1 MLVSGQAD
9 MLSDR
14 SEAKGSVVVSMDS
27 RDMGRKRWKGVSEED
42 RKAEMAKVRAN
53 VRLTET
59 ERAERAR
66 VASIARWAKVRAAK
80 QPDKPVG
87 GTEKRKPRKGGLGK
101 P

>member
-1 MLVSGQAD
+1 M
-9 MLSDR
+9 
-14 SEAKGSVVVSMDS
+14 VVSMDS
-27 RDMGRKRWKGVSEED
+27 RDMGRKRWEGVSDED

-66 VASIARWAKVRAAK
+66 VASVARWAKVRAAK
-80 QPDKPVG
+80 QPEKRASG
-87 GTEKRKPRKGGLGK
+87 SEKRKPRKGGPGI